1 MTTDIERYL
10 NSLSEDITILD
21 ISYRD
26 IKSLPDL
33 TRFKNLKILHCSNNQ
48 LTSLPSLP
56 QNLKIL
62 YCFNNQLTS
71 LLTLPQQLKIL
82 DCSGNQLT
90 LLPTLMQNLNIL
102 YCFNNQLT
110 SLPILPQ
117 KLKILD
123 CHYNELTS
131 LPILPQNIVKFDCSK
146 NPISKIVNSNIL
158 IKTKQNIQILNDF
171 RDLYYCLKFKNQFRK
186 WLWEKVREPN
196 AKKLY
201 DPIYLIEH
209 LEHED
214 DLEAVLNN
222 W

>member
-1 MTTDIERYL
+1 MTTDIETYL

-21 ISYRD
+21 ISYRY

-33 TRFKNLKILHCSNNQ
+33 TRFKNLETLYCFNNQ
-48 LTSLPSLP
+48 ITSLTDLP

-71 LLTLPQQLKIL
+71 LTDLPQQLKIL

-90 LLPTLMQNLNIL
+90 SFSTLPQNLNIL

-110 SLPILPQ
+110 YLSILPQ
-117 KLKILD
+117 NLKILD

-146 NPISKIVNSNIL
+146 NPISKIVNSNSL
-158 IKTKQNIQILNDF
+158 IKTKQNIQILNNF
-171 RDLYYCLKFKNQFRK
+171 RYLYYCLKFKNQFRK
-186 WLWEKVREPN
+186 WLWEKVRLPN
-196 AKKLY
+196 INKMY
-201 DPIYLIEH
+201 NPIYLIEN
-209 LEHED
+209 LGDED
-214 DLEAVLNN
+214 DLDAVLNN